1 MHTDKVTTMS
11 RGIKD
16 LRDLICVSRLTVRDS
31 EDEFISDEE
40 NVGKLSQSVERKLS
54 REVSTLSLT
63 STLDGSPTPR
73 NDRVVSP
80 DSGFVT
86 NSSPSVGPSSNSLT
100 ATSEI
105 FLTED
110 GVFVTDVGKGVGVE
124 ISKPPAGTATYIGTK
139 SQKKTKKKKKPGI
152 LPTEPT
158 RHELP
163 KSQPLPPVS
172 SIPGSPVVSEH
183 ELTFSSTK
191 DKTDSI
197 KSASNKRKGRVGF
210 DDMLTFMDATIV
222 ANWLTRSNT
231 ALQEL
236 TSFVSKG
243 DNFVKFAHFWLS
255 DFPDLQ
261 KRDIF
266 QMEFDFLLEELQ
278 LAFAVGRDSGAIVRR
293 DLLDVCGAVFKEYPA
308 ILLGAKGPHLFLNY
322 LDILISEKHDEYRT
336 LLADVRVSTTNRQY
350 AQWLL
355 ATRSFA
361 LVNVWSSVVNFYR
374 NLCNNGITQGL
385 PIHDLCSSDEKL
397 QQRRMLQAIR

>member
-1 MHTDKVTTMS
+1 MS

-31 EDEFISDEE
+31 EDEFISDDEN
-40 NVGKLSQSVERKLS
+40 NVGRLSQSVERKLS
-54 REVSTLSLT
+54 REVSALSLA

-86 NSSPSVGPSSNSLT
+86 NSSPSVGPSNSLT

-110 GVFVTDVGKGVGVE
+110 GVFVTDIGEGDGLGLEV
-124 ISKPPAGTATYIGTK
+124 SKPPVGTAAYIGTR
-139 SQKKTKKKKKPGI
+139 SQKKTKKKKKPSV

-172 SIPGSPVVSEH
+172 SIAGSPAVSEH
-183 ELTFSSTK
+183 ELSFSSIK
-191 DKTDSI
+191 EKIDSA
-197 KSASNKRKGRVGF
+197 KNGSNKRKGRVGF

-231 ALQEL
+231 ALQEM

-266 QMEFDFLLEELQ
+266 SMEFDFLLEELQ
-278 LAFAVGRDSGAIVRR
+278 LAFAVGRESYQEI
-293 DLLDVCGAVFKEYPA
+293 K
-308 ILLGAKGPHLFLNY
+308 
-322 LDILISEKHDEYRT
+322 T
-336 LLADVRVSTTNRQY
+336 
-350 AQWLL
+350 
-355 ATRSFA
+355 
-361 LVNVWSSVVNFYR
+361 
-374 NLCNNGITQGL
+374 
-385 PIHDLCSSDEKL
+385 
-397 QQRRMLQAIR
+397 